1 MTNPEQLIQTAW
13 VNRAREEIEDRQAQ
27 GLSARQITWPVWLPE
42 VAVQALKDAGW
53 RPPACG
59 CGPSKEEQE
68 FAATG
73 ERLLAMPLDDF
84 NALCQELYEQGEGG
98 A

>member
-1 MTNPEQLIQTAW
+1 MNVPGRDPQMVAWEALREQQFSPREAA
-13 VNRAREEIEDRQAQ
+13 RAGDIVVVGALR
-27 GLSARQITWPVWLPE
+27 
-42 VAVQALKDAGW
+42 AVFDLTPKK
-53 RPPACG
+53 ACG

-84 NALCQELYEQGEGG
+84 NALCQELYEKGEGG
-98 A
+98 V